1 MGNPSQQ
8 VLLPHAS
15 SMSHNLINK
24 EMMNVDDLTD
34 IDEGDSA
41 YATIA
46 GDDIHYIKNSN
57 VDQMAG

>member
-1 MGNPSQQ
+1 M
-8 VLLPHAS
+8 L
-15 SMSHNLINK
+15 HNLINK
-24 EMMNVDDLTD
+24 EMMNVDDLKD

-57 VDQMAG
+57 VDQMAGWYSCRDVQPMTVA